1 MKTINT
7 IITILLLHHISLS
20 TTVTTTTIAF
30 AQEQVEQPNSPPPPP
45 PPPPLPQQVKP
56 LCRNT
61 HTIFS
66 ESTKGW
72 KVDTSPKETFAITAD
87 GLQMNLTPPKYYQRL
102 IHALTSNAYG

>member
-7 IITILLLHHISLS
+7 IITILLLHYISLS
-20 TTVTTTTIAF
+20 PTVTTTTIAF
-30 AQEQVEQPNSPPPPP
+30 AQQEQVEQPNSPP

-102 IHALTSNAYG
+102 IHALTSNVHG

>member
-7 IITILLLHHISLS
+7 IITILLLHYISLS

-30 AQEQVEQPNSPPPPP
+30 AQQEQ
-45 PPPPLPQQVKP
+45 PPPLPLPPQVKP

-66 ESTKGW
+66 ESTNGW
-72 KVDTSPKETFAITAD
+72 KVDTSPIETFAITPD
-87 GLQMNLTPPKYYQRL
+87 GLQMNLAPPKYYQRL